1 MNQKVIYDFSQLERD
16 YNMLK
21 RWESRV
27 VGKAWKQYFADK
39 ANLVKSFMSENK

>member
-1 MNQKVIYDFSQLERD
+1 MPSKVSTNLSQLERD

-21 RWESRV
+21 WWESRV

-39 ANLVKSFMSENK
+39 ANLVKSFMKEL